1 MCGRFTQRLT
11 WRELVDLYRLLAPT
25 INPPVRWNGAP
36 TQDFAACLLDDG
48 GQRTIKA
55 LRWGLLPPWAPD
67 MRMGARLI
75 NARAET
81 VHERP
86 AFRHAFKR
94 RRCLI
99 PANGWFEWK
108 RAGKERRPFLIE
120 AADEA
125 PLSFA
130 GLWERWERR
139 REVVETFAILT
150 TSAHPDLAE
159 LHARQP
165 AVIAPSDFGAWL
177 DPDATADEL
186 LAMARTPHPGP
197 YKAIRVGSLVNNVR
211 NDNPEVV
218 MQAGG

>member
-1 MCGRFTQRLT
+1 MCGRFTQRLS
-11 WRELVDLYRLLAPT
+11 WRELVDLYRLLAPAPT

-48 GQRTIKA
+48 GQRTIRA
-55 LRWGLLPPWAPD
+55 LRWGLLPPWASD
-67 MRMGARLI
+67 MRIGARLI

-81 VHERP
+81 VHEKP

-99 PANGWFEWK
+99 PAHGWFEWK

-125 PLSFA
+125 PGSGGARLLRPS
-130 GLWERWERR
+130 RSSPPRR
-139 REVVETFAILT
+139 IPT
-150 TSAHPDLAE
+150 LAE

-177 DPDATADEL
+177 DPRRNCGRTAGDGPDAASRPVQGGRGGQLGEPT
-186 LAMARTPHPGP
+186 
-197 YKAIRVGSLVNNVR
+197 SR
-211 NDNPEVV
+211 NDGPEVV